1 MRWCKGSSSGK
12 LASKTIIGIL
22 YGDKKIC
29 ELNEDGKQIVNVLSQ
44 LATDFAAPS
53 TGSNFGYASAAICSS
68 KNAVENNYRE
78 YMGYTL
84 HKVAKTKCG
93 NGPECIDK
101 ASVEIVQKYR
111 KFMNE
116 WYIIL

>member
-22 YGDKKIC
+22 YGDKI
-29 ELNEDGKQIVNVLSQ
+29 NEDGKQIVNVLSQ

-53 TGSNFGYASAAICSS
+53 TGGNFGYASAAICSS
-68 KNAVENNYRE
+68 KNAAENNYRE